1 MYQINPQDELLVL
14 QTLFT
19 NSEYTKQ
26 NTIGVLDTISNTE
39 FTQQKILLGKSSNV
53 EYCLKNH
60 VMTFRRVNLVE

>member
-39 FTQQKILLGKSSNV
+39 FTQQKILLGKFSNV
-53 EYCLKNH
+53 EYCLKI
-60 VMTFRRVNLVE
+60 MQ